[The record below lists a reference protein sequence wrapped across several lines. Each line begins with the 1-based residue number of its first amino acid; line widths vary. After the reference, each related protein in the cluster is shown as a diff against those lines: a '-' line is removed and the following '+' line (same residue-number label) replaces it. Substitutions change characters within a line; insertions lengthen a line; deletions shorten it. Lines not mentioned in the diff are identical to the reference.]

1 VRTKTA
7 PAQPSPGQQSKKG
20 SAFPPDRSRLRCLT
34 VFILFISFLA
44 FPPFSLRFVFL
55 LLFARPRKTTRRSL
69 HRASALD
76 PLVSVC
82 VSGCAAV
89 RNLLPSSL
97 SPILILQ
104 PFSELVSISDP
115 FLSRSTRRETK
126 PNKTKQDRTTITM
139 LVKSVAALA
148 ALSLATGVA
157 AEPLRP
163 YKPAVMVKMSTRAL
177 FGVVRRDDAPGYQPS
192 TEVCGVG
199 PTCAAACGAGYE
211 TCASGDDEVH
221 CFNPSAGEIC
231 CPTRS
236 GSAFPPPLSDCVAND
251 NPNHPLTQTSCI
263 LTDLSPAQ
271 APATLATTAPLTAR
285 ARRGAAPR
293 ANP

>member
-1 VRTKTA
+1 
-7 PAQPSPGQQSKKG
+7 
-20 SAFPPDRSRLRCLT
+20 
-34 VFILFISFLA
+34 
-44 FPPFSLRFVFL
+44 
-55 LLFARPRKTTRRSL
+55 
-69 HRASALD
+69 
-76 PLVSVC
+76 
-82 VSGCAAV
+82 
-89 RNLLPSSL
+89 
-97 SPILILQ
+97 
-104 PFSELVSISDP
+104 
-115 FLSRSTRRETK
+115 
-126 PNKTKQDRTTITM
+126 M

-231 CPTRS
+231 CPNRS
-236 GSAFPPPLSDCVAND
+236 GS
-251 NPNHPLTQTSCI
+251 SCDAGYYCAADSKGETWCCPEGQS
-263 LTDLSPAQ
+263 LTDCAASYKEVEGELVSQTPVPETSTSTSSTKTSSSTTKTTSSAAAKTTAADDSDDEDEETTTRGSSFAVTATRTSTRTATAPSTSEPTEDSSEPKEDENAAGRAIV
-271 APATLATTAPLTAR
+271 APATAALAVI
-285 ARRGAAPR
+285 AAGFV
-293 ANP
+293 ALL